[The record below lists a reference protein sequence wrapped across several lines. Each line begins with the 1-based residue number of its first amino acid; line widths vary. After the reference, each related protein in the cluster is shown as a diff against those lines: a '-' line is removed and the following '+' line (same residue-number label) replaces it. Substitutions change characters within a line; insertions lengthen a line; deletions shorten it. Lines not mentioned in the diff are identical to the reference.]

1 MNATHLMA
9 SEVILVSLLAGC
21 ANVPPDQ
28 ACRDGLEEEFE
39 VFHANGNR
47 MHYHRSAN
55 FAVYLF
61 EAEIDE
67 LVGDYE
73 SCLDH
78 LAMARYHG
86 HPGQGYSSAGYR
98 GYANNGQNETSRP
111 GATRSGAPAGSRGS
125 NSPMGGGNSGG
136 PRD

>member
-21 ANVPPDQ
+21 ANVPVDQ
-28 ACRDGLEEEFE
+28 ACRDGLQEEFE

-55 FAVYLF
+55 FAVFLF

-67 LVGDYE
+67 MAGDYQ
-73 SCLDH
+73 SCVDH
-78 LAMARYHG
+78 LEMARYHG
-86 HPGQGYSSAGYR
+86 HPGNNYGSSHH
-98 GYANNGQNETSRP
+98 GYATNGQNESRQG
-111 GATRSGAPAGSRGS
+111 GARAANPRGS
-125 NSPMGGGNSGG
+125 GGGGQSGG
-136 PRD
+136 PRN